1 MAWTQPIQHEQ
12 WQPAGQGGLRHV
24 AEGLPAGD
32 PDRGAV
38 LLLGNFDGFH
48 RGHQALLDAAG
59 IIAGEDLPLA
69 VMSCEPHP
77 RSFFCVADSPF
88 RLTTPATKAHR
99 FGVLGLDYVFSPT
112 FDAAFASLTPAEFAH
127 DILKRGLGVS
137 HVVTGDDFRFGRSRA
152 GDVRLLVHLGRSLG
166 FGVTRVPEVSADARR
181 CSSSQVRAFLRAGD
195 IQAANAMLGSAWTAE
210 TVASGGQL
218 ALAPMLCRPPAGLYL
233 CWTDSGARQLH
244 LSADGMITADR
255 GAVPAPGLLRFL
267 DRLA

>member
-24 AEGLPAGD
+24 ADGLPAGD

-48 RGHQALLDAAG
+48 RGHQALLDAAER
-59 IIAGEDLPLA
+59 IAGGDLPLA

-77 RSFFCVADSPF
+77 RSFFCTSDSPF
-88 RLTTPATKAHR
+88 RLTTSATKARR
-99 FGVLGLDYVFSPT
+99 FAALGFDYVFSPT
-112 FDAAFASLTPAEFAH
+112 FDAGFASLTPAEFAH
-127 DILKRGLGVS
+127 GLLKQALGIS

-152 GDVRLLVHLGRSLG
+152 GDADLLAHLGRSLG
-166 FGVTRVPEVSADARR
+166 FGVTCVPEVSANARR

-195 IQAANAMLGSAWTAE
+195 IRAANALLGSAWMAE

-218 ALAPMLCRPPAGLYL
+218 ALSPMLCRPPAGRYL
-233 CWTDSGARQLH
+233 CWTDGGTRHFH
-244 LSADGMITADR
+244 LGADGVITTDR
-255 GAVPAPGLLRFL
+255 GTTPAPGFLRFL